1 MLTTPL
7 LLAFNDKGALLSVV
21 VIELPL
27 IKIPSNVASAPT
39 VKLFVTFVFPVTVI
53 LPPCVI
59 FPVMFTLPLTWTS
72 CIVVVPPTV
81 KFWSVCKSLDGI
93 TTFPVPLAYNSKSA
107 LELVT
112 CIVFVLILKSS
123 TFNSFTHNCFHF
135 NALVPREYTLSVVGI
150 ILLAM

>member
-59 FPVMFTLPLTWTS
+59 FPVMFTLPLT
-72 CIVVVPPTV
+72 
-81 KFWSVCKSLDGI
+81 
-93 TTFPVPLAYNSKSA
+93 
-107 LELVT
+107 
-112 CIVFVLILKSS
+112 
-123 TFNSFTHNCFHF
+123 
-135 NALVPREYTLSVVGI
+135 
-150 ILLAM
+150 